1 MARPKKKPDYDAEQI
16 LHDLIA
22 VVVDSYN
29 SPTTGGEHKA
39 LKLVAEELGIT
50 ALKVRKLLIT
60 AGAYQSSASM
70 RVAALYAE
78 GKTIAQ
84 IQEITHL
91 SRASVHGY
99 LPYMK
104 GVYNAAEL
112 STDAE
117 RVRLYRARQAAVKA
131 LDGTPE
137 QLWEAVLL
145 FAGFPFHTAK
155 GLKFSYTVRGNELFV
170 DRKEKSITRATVEL
184 AHQKAISSRITG
196 PKQLGVFGASYLYSM
211 FVRFG
216 VIKVVKSKSDQTKM
230 KFPVER
236 I

>member
-1 MARPKKKPDYDAEQI
+1 MPRPKKKPDYDAEQV
-16 LHDLIA
+16 LQDLLAA
-22 VVVDSYN
+22 VLDSYN
-29 SPTTGGEHKA
+29 SPTDGEQHKS
-39 LKLVAEELGIT
+39 LKLVAEELEIT
-50 ALKVRKLLIT
+50 PLKVRKLLIT
-60 AGAYQSSASM
+60 AGKYKTSASI
-70 RVAALYAE
+70 RVAAMYAE

-84 IQEITHL
+84 IQEITGL
-91 SRASVHGY
+91 GRASVHGY

-117 RVRLYRARQAAVKA
+117 RVRMYRARQAAVQA
-131 LDGTPE
+131 LDGTSE

-184 AHQKAISSRITG
+184 AYRKALSSRIIG
-196 PKQLGVFGASYLYSM
+196 PKQLGVFGASYLYPM

-216 VIKVVKSKSDQTKM
+216 IIKAAKSESDQIKM
-230 KFPVER
+230 EWPVER

>member
-1 MARPKKKPDYDAEQI
+1 MPRPKKKPDYDAEQV
-16 LHDLIA
+16 LQDLIA
-22 VVVDSYN
+22 AVLDSYY
-29 SPTTGGEHKA
+29 SPTMGEEHKS
-39 LKLVAEELGIT
+39 LKLVGEELNISP
-50 ALKVRKLLIT
+50 LKVRKLLIT
-60 AGAYQSSASM
+60 AGEYQSSAST
-70 RVAALYAE
+70 RVATLYAE
-78 GKTIAQ
+78 GKTVAQ
-84 IQEITHL
+84 IQEGTGL
-91 SRASVHGY
+91 GRASVHGY

-117 RVRLYRARQAAVKA
+117 RVRLYRARQAAVQA

-145 FAGFPFHTAK
+145 FAGFPFYTAK
-155 GLKFSYTVRGNELFV
+155 GLKFSYTVCGHELFV

-184 AHQKAISSRITG
+184 ACQKAVSNRITG
-196 PKQLGVFGASYLYSM
+196 PKQMGIFGASYLYPM

-216 VIKVVKSKSDQTKM
+216 IIESVKSKSDQGK
-230 KFPVER
+230 

>member
-1 MARPKKKPDYDAEQI
+1 LPRPKKKPDYDAEQV
-16 LHDLIA
+16 LQGLIA
-22 VVVDSYN
+22 AVLDSYN
-29 SPTTGGEHKA
+29 SSTVGEEHKS
-39 LKLVAEELGIT
+39 LKHVAEELGIT
-50 ALKVRKLLIT
+50 PLKVRKLLIT
-60 AGAYQSSASM
+60 AGVYQSTASM
-70 RVAALYAE
+70 RVAALRAD

-84 IQEITHL
+84 IQELTSL

-104 GVYNAAEL
+104 GIYNAAEL

-117 RVRLYRARQAAVKA
+117 RVKLYRARQAAVLA

-137 QLWEAVLL
+137 QLWEAVRR

-155 GLKFSYTVRGNELFV
+155 GLKFSYAVKGNELFV

-184 AHQKAISSRITG
+184 AYQKAISDQITG
-196 PKQLGVFGASYLYSM
+196 PKQLGVFGASYLYPM

-216 VIKVVKSKSDQTKM
+216 IIGKPASGQIGM
-230 KFPVER
+230 EFE
-236 I
+236 